1 MEDVYRPAED
11 SYLLAKHVESLVS
24 GSVLDMGTGSGIQ
37 AVTAAMKHAVESV
50 LAIDINPAALREAK
64 KRAESARVS
73 EKLSFVLS
81 DLFNEVRGRFD
92 WIIFNSPY
100 LPSDGEADEHAWA
113 GGAGLIEHFL
123 TEAQGHLEPG
133 GSILLIYSSLSE
145 PDLSGFDV
153 DLLEEIGLFF
163 EKLYCVRLS
172 PT

>member
-11 SYLLAKHVESLVS
+11 SYLLAKYVESLVS
-24 GSVLDMGTGSGIQ
+24 GNVLDMGTGSGIQ
-37 AVTAAMKHAVESV
+37 AVAAAMKPVVESV
-50 LAIDINPAALREAK
+50 LAVDINPAALREAK

-73 EKLSFVLS
+73 EKLSFLLS
-81 DLFNEVRGRFD
+81 DLFNEVQGRFD

-100 LPSDGEADEHAWA
+100 LPSEGEADEHAWA
-113 GGAGLIEHFL
+113 GGAGLIERFL
-123 TEAQGHLEPG
+123 TEALGHLEHG
-133 GSILLIYSSLSE
+133 GAILIIYSSLSE

-163 EKLYCVRLS
+163 EKLYCVKLS